1 MSEPPDAERLRGGS
15 GTGRLGQAY
24 GRARTPSR
32 TRSAVEYGV
41 FALLAFVPMLATQ
54 PGAVTDD
61 TKTYL
66 YLDPGRYI
74 RQAVSLW
81 DPNVA
86 LGTVTHENIGYLFPM
101 GPFFWL
107 FAELHLPVWV
117 AQRLW
122 MGCLLFAAGTGM
134 LYLCRVVSLSG
145 PGRYVAALS
154 FMFTPYVLQYAGRI
168 SVILMPWSGL
178 PWMLAFVVLGL
189 RRGGWKYPAL
199 FALVVALV
207 SGINA
212 SSIIYVV
219 IGPAL
224 WLPFAVVVLR
234 EVTWRQVWSLVWRTG
249 LLCGLVSLWWAA
261 GLQVEAAY
269 GVNILKYTETL
280 ESTSSASSPVEALRG
295 LGYWFFYG
303 ASSQTGNW
311 QQAAVAYTQWLWLVA
326 ASFLVPAM
334 AVAAGVFVRWRN
346 RAFFIVVV
354 VVGMVLA
361 VGPFPYNKPTGIGW
375 FLKQF
380 MQDTT
385 VGLALRSTD
394 RASPLIILGLSVLLG
409 SGVTA
414 VARRVPARAW
424 AVSGLTIGVIAASSV
439 PLWASGDSV
448 VSENVQPASP
458 PAYVLAAAKAL
469 NATHPDTRVYALPGN
484 NFAAYRWGDT
494 NDTVYPALLT
504 RPFVTHE
511 QQTMGSLPTAD
522 LLEAIDTPMQEGTFD
537 PRTLAPL
544 AALMSAGDILVQ
556 YDQAYERYDTPDP
569 KQVAL
574 DMTPTPPGLRDPVSY
589 GTPRPNISTVPD
601 LNEETLSQPP
611 GEKWPAPLVS
621 YSVDDPRPI
630 VRAESTTAP
639 LLVDGNSSGLAAAA
653 SVGLLSDN
661 PTIFYA
667 GTLDTDP
674 SAKKPALS
682 GHPDLVVTDTNAKQD
697 YRWNGITENA
707 GYIETATSPG
717 AAIFDPTNA
726 PLKLFPG
733 APMDAYSTTLFDDG
747 ISSIT
752 ASSYGSPVQYD
763 NDMRPAAA
771 MDGSTQTAWQLSQYP
786 IGQWWEVTFDRPR
799 TVDSINL
806 SQLIVP
812 RPTQVLTK
820 VTLSFDY
827 KHPVTVNLTH
837 ASQTPAGQTIH
848 FSPRTFSL
856 LRISIAGSH
865 RTKYQVPAGYENFS
879 GLSEVRI
886 PGVQADEAVSMPED
900 LLRTVG
906 TSSQS
911 DPLTFVMTRLRG
923 SGYPP
928 RGDYELNLARV
939 FWLPTSRTFSL
950 AGQARL
956 SPSASDQAIDE
967 ALGRTG
973 GGADSVVAVSSS
985 SRLTGN
991 VEDGAAA
998 AIDGDPHTAWETAFG
1013 ITNQAGAYVQYR
1025 LAHPLTFDRMDLQVV
1040 ADGEHSVPTVLS
1052 VSSGGRTE
1060 RVQLPA
1066 ISDRRPVGSVA
1077 SVPIQLPEPLSGNTV
1092 RVTVDQARIETTIDY
1107 DTQAKTALPIGIAEL
1122 GIPGLVA
1129 PATPASLPGACRG
1142 DLLTVDGAPVWVSIT
1157 GSSSAALDRQPLSVS
1172 LCGPDA
1178 AGLHL
1183 AAGSHTLL
1191 STEGS
1196 VSGLDIDQ
1204 VALASAPGGGP
1215 AAIGAGGQLAA
1226 PDPPP
1231 APVVTVAHQSSTA
1244 MTLDL
1249 SDVSR
1254 STAPFEL
1261 VLGQSINQGWKAAT
1275 TTGQSFGSPVLVD
1288 GFANG
1293 WRVDPATLGGDIHDG
1308 RLTVLLRWTPQRGI
1322 DVSLVVSTLA
1332 VIVCLA
1338 IVLVPLVLR
1347 RRRRTSAPKDVRT
1360 RSSAPSRPPLTV
1372 EVDADAGEGGV
1383 DPELVHSV
1391 RASKAEP
1398 VRWEVTVAVSVL
1410 CGLAAGLTAAPLTGL
1425 AVAAGIALVL
1435 RRPRWRLVL
1444 GTVAVVCVI
1453 ATGVF
1458 IVVSQGV
1465 DPKPANGG
1473 WPSAF
1478 GTANAIVWVG
1488 ILFLGAE
1495 AVVELV
1501 VRSEWWRRPPD
1512 SSGVP
1517 DVDRPEVERSA
1528 EPVS

>member
-1 MSEPPDAERLRGGS
+1 
-15 GTGRLGQAY
+15 LGQAS
-24 GRARTPSR
+24 RHARTPNRS
-32 TRSAVEYGV
+32 RSAAEYAV
-41 FALLAFVPMLATQ
+41 FALLACVPMLATQ
-54 PGAVTDD
+54 PGAVSDD

-107 FAELHLPVWV
+107 CAEAHIPVWV

-122 MGCLLFAAGTGM
+122 MACLLFAAGAGM
-134 LYLCRVVSLSG
+134 LYLCRVVSLRG
-145 PGRYVAALS
+145 PGRYVAALA

-178 PWMLAFVVLGL
+178 PWMLAFVILAL
-189 RRGGWKYPAL
+189 RRPGWKYPAL

-224 WLPFAVVVLR
+224 WLPFAVIVLR
-234 EVTWRQVWSLVWRTG
+234 EVTWRQVWAVVWRTG
-249 LLCGLVSLWWAA
+249 LLSALVSLWWAV

-280 ESTSSASSPVEALRG
+280 ESTSSASSPIEAIRG

-303 ASSQTGNW
+303 SSNQTGNW
-311 QQAAVAYTQWLWLVA
+311 QQAAVAYTQWLWLIGL
-326 ASFLVPAM
+326 SFLVPAL

-346 RAFFIVVV
+346 RAFFILVA

-361 VGPFPYNKPTGIGW
+361 VGPFPYNKPTGVGW
-375 FLKQF
+375 FLRQF

-394 RASPLIILGLSVLLG
+394 RASPLIILGFSVLLG
-409 SGVTA
+409 AGVTA
-414 VARRVPARAW
+414 AAHRFPTRAW
-424 AVSGLTIGVIAASSV
+424 AISGLAVGVIAASSA
-439 PLWASGDSV
+439 PLWATGDSV
-448 VSENVQPASP
+448 VSENTQPASP
-458 PAYVLAAAKAL
+458 PSYVLAAAKAL
-469 NATHPDTRVYALPGN
+469 NATHPGTRVYALPGN

-544 AALMSAGDILVQ
+544 ASLMSAGDVLVQ
-556 YDQAYERYDTPDP
+556 YDQAYERYNTPDP
-569 KQVAL
+569 KQVEL
-574 DMTPTPPGLRDPVSY
+574 DLTPTPPGLSDPVSY
-589 GTPRPNISTVPD
+589 GAPRPNISTVPE
-601 LNEETLSQPP
+601 LNAETLSQPP
-611 GEKWPAPLVS
+611 DEKWPAPLVS
-621 YSVDDPRPI
+621 YTVDNPRPI
-630 VRAESTTAP
+630 VRAESTEAP
-639 LLVDGNSSGLAAAA
+639 LVIAGNSSGLAAAS
-653 SVGLLSDN
+653 SVGLLSGN

-667 GTLDTDP
+667 GTLDTNP
-674 SAKKPALS
+674 TAKVSALS
-682 GHPDLVVTDTNAKQD
+682 GHPDLVVTDTNAKQG
-697 YRWNGITENA
+697 YRWNGISENA
-707 GYIETATSPG
+707 GYIETAKSPND
-717 AAIFDPTNA
+717 AVFDPTNA

-733 APMDAYSTTLFDDG
+733 ALKDAYSNTVFDG
-747 ISSIT
+747 IKSIT

-786 IGQWWEVTFDRPR
+786 IGQWWEVDFDKAH
-799 TVDSINL
+799 TIDSINL
-806 SQLIVP
+806 SQLITP

-827 KHPVTVNLTH
+827 KHPITVDLTH
-837 ASQTPAGQTIH
+837 ASQTAAGQTIH

-856 LRISIAGSH
+856 LRISVQDSH

-886 PGVQADEAVSMPED
+886 PGVHADEAVSMPED
-900 LLRTVG
+900 LLHMVG

-911 DPLTFVMTRLRG
+911 DPLTFVMTRLRS

-928 RGDYELNLARV
+928 RGDYELNLSRV
-939 FWLPTSRTFSL
+939 FTLPTTRTFNL

-967 ALGRTG
+967 VLGRTG
-973 GGADSVVAVSSS
+973 GADPVVSLASS

-998 AIDGDPHTAWETAFG
+998 AIDGDPGTAWETAFG
-1013 ITNQAGAYVQYR
+1013 ITNQAGASVQYE
-1025 LAHPLTFDRMDLQVV
+1025 LAAPLTFDRMNLQVL
-1040 ADGEHSVPTVLS
+1040 ADGQHSVPTVLS
-1052 VSSGGRTE
+1052 VSAGGRTE
-1060 RVQLPA
+1060 RVHLPA
-1066 ISDRRPVGSVA
+1066 ISDRRSAGSVT
-1077 SVPIQLPEPLSGNTV
+1077 SVPIQLPEPLSGSTI
-1092 RVTVDQARIETTIDY
+1092 RVTVDQARIETTVDF
-1107 DTQAKTALPIGIAEL
+1107 DTQAATALPIGIAEL

-1129 PATPASLPGACRG
+1129 PATKAALPGTCRD
-1142 DLLTVDGAPVWVSIT
+1142 DLLTVDGSPVWVSVT
-1157 GSSSAALDRQPLSVS
+1157 GASSAALDRQPLTVS
-1172 LCGPDA
+1172 LCGPDV
-1178 AGLHL
+1178 AGLRL
-1183 AAGSHTLL
+1183 GPGTHTLQ

-1196 VSGLDIDQ
+1196 LSGLDIDQ
-1204 VALASAPGGGP
+1204 VALASAAGGGP
-1215 AAIGAGGQLAA
+1215 AAVGPGGQLSA
-1226 PDPPP
+1226 PDPAP
-1231 APVVTVAHQSSTA
+1231 APAVTVVHETATGMTLHLSDISSST
-1244 MTLDL
+1244 
-1249 SDVSR
+1249 S
-1254 STAPFEL
+1254 PFEL
-1261 VLGQSINQGWKAAT
+1261 VLGQSVNLGWKAT
-1275 TTGQSFGSPVLVD
+1275 TTSGQSLGSSNLVD

-1293 WRVDPATLGGDIHDG
+1293 WRVDPAALAGDLHGGQLI
-1308 RLTVLLRWTPQRGI
+1308 VLLRWTPQRGV
-1322 DVSLVVSTLA
+1322 DVALVVSAAALVA
-1332 VIVCLA
+1332 CLA
-1338 IVLVPLVLR
+1338 IVLVPVLR
-1347 RRRRTSAPKDVRT
+1347 RRQRTRRTPDDEEELSSLSPSVPSSTDAVDVDVGQGGRQPVLVPSGGAASAHR
-1360 RSSAPSRPPLTV
+1360 
-1372 EVDADAGEGGV
+1372 
-1383 DPELVHSV
+1383 
-1391 RASKAEP
+1391 
-1398 VRWEVTVAVSVL
+1398 VRWGITLPVVIV
-1410 CGLAAGLTAAPLTGL
+1410 CGFAAGAIAAPLTGL
-1425 AVAAGIALVL
+1425 AVAVGIALVL
-1435 RRPRWRLVL
+1435 RRPRWRLAL
-1444 GTVAVVCVI
+1444 GTVAVVCVV
-1453 ATGVF
+1453 ATGIF

-1473 WPSAF
+1473 WPNAF

-1488 ILFLGAE
+1488 MLFLGAD

-1501 VRSEWWRRPPD
+1501 IRSQWRRRTPD
-1512 SSGVP
+1512 GAASA
-1517 DVDRPEVERSA
+1517 DVDRPDVEQST
-1528 EPVS
+1528 ELVG